1 MQVEIDVLIKDKIR
15 KEKTD
20 WAELLIEWL
29 GHVVR
34 DKHPYV
40 LGNSWQPVESELF
53 YTYQYHN

>member
-29 GHVVR
+29 GHVV
-34 DKHPYV
+34 
-40 LGNSWQPVESELF
+40 
-53 YTYQYHN
+53 